1 MAVLAVNVNAVLIG
15 TTETVI
21 VPAVPAGLSYEVPT
35 IRFANV
41 DVNDHQVIVFD
52 RTPPGELAND
62 TTSEFKLI
70 TIKAQSTFEI
80 GPLILPTG
88 RQISA
93 IADVAAKVSARLHA
107 WSTPAFAVDIAAKLL
122 LATETIIIPTIA
134 VGQRYEVPA
143 IRFANIEPNPTFPN
157 PPIPHQ
163 VTIYNYS
170 PGGGESP
177 GDTVSE
183 YKLIT
188 IKQGSTFEYGP
199 LILPPGRRISAIADV
214 AGKVSVRPHIWRILQ

>member
-1 MAVLAVNVNAVLIG
+1 MSVVAVNINAVLIG
-15 TTETVI
+15 TAETI
-21 VPAVPAGLSYEVPT
+21 IIPAIPVGQRYDVPT
-35 IRFANV
+35 IRFANI
-41 DVNDHQVIVFD
+41 DVFDHQVIFYN

-62 TTSEFKLI
+62 TTTEFKRV

-80 GPLILPTG
+80 GPLVLPPG

-93 IADVAAKVSARLHA
+93 TADVANMVSARVHA
-107 WSTPAFAVDIAAKLL
+107 WSPSSIAVDLAAVLL
-122 LATETIIIPTIA
+122 QTTETIIIPTIPA
-134 VGQRYEVPA
+134 GQRYEVPA
-143 IRFANIEPNPTFPN
+143 IRFANLEDPPTYPN
-157 PPIPHQ
+157 PPVPHQ

-170 PGGGESP
+170 PASESP

-199 LILPPGRRISAIADV
+199 LVLPPGRRISAIVDV
-214 AGKVSVRPHIWRILQ
+214 NNKVNARVHAWRVLQ